1 MLVADGGFAGL
12 CMVLGDF
19 ASGVEIV
26 DDQSDD
32 AESEKVL
39 VRIGGATPLPVAARQ
54 LSALGIAGFEWA
66 VGVPGTIGGAVRMNA
81 GGHGSDMVASLIDAD
96 VFDMRSGATQRVA
109 AADLGLRF
117 RGSNLADH
125 HVVVNVGLALT
136 RATPGA
142 GDAAI
147 ADIVRWRRDNQP
159 GGQNAGSVFV
169 NPDNGARSAGEII
182 DRLGL
187 RGLRIG
193 GAAVSDKHA
202 NFIQADAGATSAD
215 VLRVMLEVHR
225 RVLEDEGL
233 SLRSEVR
240 LVGFPPGLPFVP
252 VKDSPSINGT
262 ARLDFGTM
270 RGNG

>member
-1 MLVADGGFAGL
+1 
-12 CMVLGDF
+12 
-19 ASGVEIV
+19 
-26 DDQSDD
+26 
-32 AESEKVL
+32 VL
-39 VRIGGATPLPVAARQ
+39 VRVGGATPLPVAARQ

-81 GGHGSDMVASLIDAD
+81 GGHGSDMVASLVDAD
-96 VFDMRSGATQRVA
+96 VLDMRSGVMHRVP

-117 RGSNLADH
+117 RGSDLADH
-125 HVVVNVGLALT
+125 HVVVNVGLALE

-202 NFIQADAGATSAD
+202 NFVQADAGATSAD
-215 VLRVMLEVHR
+215 VVRVMLEVHR
-225 RVLEDEGL
+225 RVLEAEGL

-240 LVGFPPGLPFVP
+240 LVGFPPGLPFAP
-252 VKDSPSINGT
+252 AKDTSSINGT
-262 ARLDFGTM
+262 ARLDSGTRLDFGTM